1 MSDLEGVPDDPRPAV
16 DASAFHT
23 AMAHLY
29 RGEMHRMTV
38 WRQRLDV
45 TTNWAILLTGG
56 LATFTL
62 GSKDV
67 PHFILL
73 LGLALMAVSL
83 IIESRRYRHLHHSN
97 WRLQVLEACYFSS
110 ILEGRV
116 ECSGDGWREVLAL
129 DLRAPR
135 RMIGWFTAIKVRL
148 RRNYLLLFFFITA
161 VWVAKLFI
169 HPHDAGDFS
178 EFWTR
183 LAVGRLVPSWLVAV
197 TASSFVAG
205 LTFLAVTATSAEALE
220 ERARADDL
228 RAEVHAQP
236 H

>member
-1 MSDLEGVPDDPRPAV
+1 
-16 DASAFHT
+16 
-23 AMAHLY
+23 MAHLY

-62 GSKDV
+62 GSLAV
-67 PHFILL
+67 PHYILL

-83 IIESRRYRHLHHSN
+83 IIEARRYRHLQHSN
-97 WRLQVLEACYFSS
+97 WRLQVLESCYFAAL
-110 ILEGRV
+110 LEGRTGC
-116 ECSGDGWREVLAL
+116 EGEGWREVLAL

-135 RMIGWFTAIKVRL
+135 RMISWATAIKVRL

-169 HPHDAGDFS
+169 HPHDASDFS
-178 EFWTR
+178 EFWSR
-183 LAVGRLVPSWLVAV
+183 LAVGMLVPSWLVALS
-197 TASSFVAG
+197 ASGFVAG
-205 LTFLAVTATSAEALE
+205 LTFLAATADSAESIE
-220 ERARADDL
+220 ERATHDGL
-228 RAEVHAQP
+228 RAEVRDRVG
-236 H
+236 